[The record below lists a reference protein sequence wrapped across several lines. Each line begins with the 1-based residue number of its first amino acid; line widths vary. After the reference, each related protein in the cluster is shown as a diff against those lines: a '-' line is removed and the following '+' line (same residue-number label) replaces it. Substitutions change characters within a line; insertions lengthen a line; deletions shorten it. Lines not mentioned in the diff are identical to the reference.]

1 MATRMHARVAVIQLL
16 YAKEL
21 GNEKILEQAQA
32 FFDER
37 KIRNKQQQFALSL
50 LHGVCQYEYII
61 VQVMNVFLKTWDIDR
76 LGVIEKN
83 ILKLGIYEL
92 LETDTEEAIVINE
105 AIELTKIFN
114 ITDAFRL
121 INGVLDAV
129 AKTSA
134 DKIADLIQSY
144 KHNIPMQSI
153 GINTQQITYNTQSR
167 TQDAS
172 LNAIVV
178 NKQSQ
183 QTHAGN
189 SENKKLKLYEQK
201 SNSKI
206 QKKSKLNKPS
216 NKKPRKSPK
225 TSSIKTTQYND
236 KVNT

>member
-153 GINTQQITYNTQSR
+153 GINTQQVTQSR
-167 TQDAS
+167 TQDTS

-183 QTHAGN
+183 QTHAGD

-206 QKKSKLNKPS
+206 RKKSKLNKPS

>member
-153 GINTQQITYNTQSR
+153 VINTQQVTQSR
-167 TQDAS
+167 TQDTS
-172 LNAIVV
+172 LNAIVL

-183 QTHAGN
+183 QTHAGD

-225 TSSIKTTQYND
+225 TSSIKTIQYND

>member
-153 GINTQQITYNTQSR
+153 GINTQQVTQSR
-167 TQDAS
+167 TQDTS
-172 LNAIVV
+172 LNAIVL

-183 QTHAGN
+183 QTHAGD

-225 TSSIKTTQYND
+225 TSSIKTIQYND

>member
-1 MATRMHARVAVIQLL
+1 MHARVAVIQLL

-153 GINTQQITYNTQSR
+153 GINTQQVTQSR
-167 TQDAS
+167 TRDTS
-172 LNAIVV
+172 LNAIVL

-183 QTHAGN
+183 QTHAGD

-225 TSSIKTTQYND
+225 TSSIKTIQYND

>member
-1 MATRMHARVAVIQLL
+1 MHARVAVIQLL

-153 GINTQQITYNTQSR
+153 GINTQQVTQSR
-167 TQDAS
+167 TQDTS
-172 LNAIVV
+172 LNAIVL

-183 QTHAGN
+183 QTHAGD

-225 TSSIKTTQYND
+225 TSSIKTIQYND

>member
-1 MATRMHARVAVIQLL
+1 MHARVAVIQLL

-153 GINTQQITYNTQSR
+153 VINTQQVTQSR
-167 TQDAS
+167 TQDTS
-172 LNAIVV
+172 LNAIVL

-183 QTHAGN
+183 QTHAGD

-225 TSSIKTTQYND
+225 TSSIKTIQYND

>member
-1 MATRMHARVAVIQLL
+1 MHARVAVIQLL

-21 GNEKILEQAQA
+21 GNDKILEQAQA

-153 GINTQQITYNTQSR
+153 GINTQQVTQSR
-167 TQDAS
+167 TQDTS

-183 QTHAGN
+183 QTHAGD

-206 QKKSKLNKPS
+206 RKKSKLNKPS

>member
-1 MATRMHARVAVIQLL
+1 MHARVAVIQLL

-153 GINTQQITYNTQSR
+153 GINTQQVTQSR
-167 TQDAS
+167 TQDTS

-183 QTHAGN
+183 QTHAGD

-206 QKKSKLNKPS
+206 RKKSKLNKPS

>member
-1 MATRMHARVAVIQLL
+1 MHARVAVIQLL

-153 GINTQQITYNTQSR
+153 GINTQQVTQSR
-167 TQDAS
+167 TQDTS
-172 LNAIVV
+172 LNAIVL

-183 QTHAGN
+183 QTHAGD

-206 QKKSKLNKPS
+206 RKKSKLNKPS